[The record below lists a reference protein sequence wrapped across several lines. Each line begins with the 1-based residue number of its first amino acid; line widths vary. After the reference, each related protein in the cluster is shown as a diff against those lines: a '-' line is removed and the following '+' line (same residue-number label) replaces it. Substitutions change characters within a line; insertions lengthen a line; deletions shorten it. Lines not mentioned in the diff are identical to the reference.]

1 MWEHSQQSRF
11 ARCGIRFRVH
21 GGEGMRFGGFLH
33 VTTFWHNFVVPDISR
48 NFSGFAGDSQKGW
61 HNMVLQFVPR
71 FVQSSWSTDGCRK
84 KAGTTKLCQSF
95 ELRQSAL
102 FFCTTIFETSNF
114 CRCFRSFMAENSVRQ
129 APDLQLYDVCYCFPS
144 FHVV

>member
-1 MWEHSQQSRF
+1 M
-11 ARCGIRFRVH
+11 
-21 GGEGMRFGGFLH
+21 
-33 VTTFWHNFVVPDISR
+33 VVE
-48 NFSGFAGDSQKGW
+48 
-61 HNMVLQFVPR
+61 
-71 FVQSSWSTDGCRK
+71 

-114 CRCFRSFMAENSVRQ
+114 CRRFRSFMAENSVGQ
-129 APDLQLYDVCYCFPS
+129 APDLQLYDVYYCFPS